1 MLQIARL
8 VGEVEV
14 AAPSVIAFDPIG
26 RDRFLEEGEGVQAR
40 LVQLAAAVTVALEQ
54 GGGTDLEARMDHA
67 AVAAAR
73 APTKLMLFQQS
84 DRATA
89 LRQARRRHHSCVAAA
104 DNHHIDLAWKWRLEA
119 RGGRGF
125 APPVGLLAIVRSER
139 GYAWTLTPCQKAT

>member
-1 MLQIARL
+1 MASP
-8 VGEVEV
+8 G
-14 AAPSVIAFDPIG
+14 VIAFDSIG
-26 RDRFLEEGEGVQAR
+26 RDRFLEEGEGVHAG
-40 LVQLAAAVTVALEQ
+40 LVQLAALVTVTLEQ
-54 GGGTDLEARMDHA
+54 VGGSDLEARMDHA

-73 APTKLMLFQQS
+73 APAKLMLFQQS

-89 LRQARRRHHSCVAAA
+89 LRQARRRRHSRVAAA
-104 DNHHIDLAWKWRLEA
+104 DNHHIDLVRQWRLEA